1 MRQSDYLSKFCLVF
15 YGHFRDLLGLM
26 LKHQASNSTLI
37 YDEMFGRNHDAQ
49 YGFGVHYYANPL
61 QSTIYL
67 CDCEWLC
74 VSTYHLEL
82 NLLVGDITWTF
93 SSPLWRS
100 EQSASETRRK
110 IRQNLSMNRRN
121 LMSVQK
127 MIVFRPL
134 QMDELQATLNNHFQ
148 IWIQISSHE
157 VVSAS
162 ALIEWQIHYN
172 YYCKALWRCSTE
184 PMERSPY

>member
-1 MRQSDYLSKFCLVF
+1 
-15 YGHFRDLLGLM
+15 
-26 LKHQASNSTLI
+26 
-37 YDEMFGRNHDAQ
+37 MFGRNHDAQ
-49 YGFGVHYYANPL
+49 YGFGAQYYANPL
-61 QSTIYL
+61 QSTICL
-67 CDCEWLC
+67 CGCKWLC

-82 NLLVGDITWTF
+82 NLLVGDITCTF

-100 EQSASETRRK
+100 EQSAREMMRQ

-127 MIVFRPL
+127 VIVFRPL
-134 QMDELQATLNNHFQ
+134 QMDELQATLNNHFP

-172 YYCKALWRCSTE
+172 YYYKALWRCSTE
-184 PMERSPY
+184 SMERSPYWWFIKFPSPHAYADLTGSTICV